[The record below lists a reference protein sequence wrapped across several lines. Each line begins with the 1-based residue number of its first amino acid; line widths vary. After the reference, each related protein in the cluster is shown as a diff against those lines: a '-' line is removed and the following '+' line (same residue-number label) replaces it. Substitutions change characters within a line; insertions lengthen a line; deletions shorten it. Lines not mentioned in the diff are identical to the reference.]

1 MESNKKIFRSNSI
14 RTLCTL
20 PLFLL
25 PIAEMNGTTT
35 YAQSVQ
41 FSFSLSNSTVKEV
54 LEQIENESE
63 FVFVYYENTFDP
75 SKKVSIN
82 ANGKEVDEIL
92 DEVFAGQ
99 GVSYEINDRQVILK
113 KGDVANTASNAV
125 SQQETRKVKGIVKD
139 SSGEP
144 IIGAN
149 VLVKGTSIGT
159 ITDMDGNFILDV
171 PSDCTLQI
179 SYIGFN
185 TQEIKVTNQTNDLT
199 VSLKEDTE
207 TLDEV
212 VVVGFGSQ
220 KKANLTGSVSTV
232 KMDEVMGSRPLVSAS
247 DALQGTMPGLMVS
260 NNGNAPGKGKSF
272 QIRGAYSLGAQNT
285 TDGSYGAVIEPLVL
299 IDNVEGDLD
308 LVNPEDIESITVLKD
323 AASSA
328 IYGARAAGGVIL
340 VTTKRPQKNTQ
351 FTLNYN
357 NNFAFASAINLP
369 KQTSLETY
377 LRAYSDATGDA
388 FWTKGTPSV
397 SKWLQYLEQYK
408 KDPSSMKVYGDGIYK
423 DADGGIYFLNEKDLV
438 KNMLERSFQQTHNI
452 SASGGTDK
460 VRYRLSAGYLSS
472 DGVLITN
479 KDKYTRMNVS
489 GFMSADLTNWFT
501 QEATFSYAH
510 GKKSEPKSALGAI
523 YSTRLAS
530 FYPEGTMPEEIVPE
544 VAGLPFFTSRNQ
556 IQWSNPMTEK
566 TDNPRIFLK
575 SILKPLKG
583 LQIAFE
589 YTFDKNIYD
598 YHWYTGSEYYTTVQ
612 GDKSVTPAEDYLE
625 KRKRSTNYN
634 AINLYATYDLTIKDI
649 HKMKFMAGFNQE
661 SSYMDELEAYS
672 YGQAVIEVP
681 SLGGGTSTLKAN
693 DSYDEYAVRGGF
705 FRINYSYNDIY
716 LLEVNG
722 RYDGSSKFPKNSRF
736 GFFPS
741 VSAGWNIAQESF
753 MERTRTW
760 LDGLKLRASY
770 GVIGNQNIPTYAFN
784 STMSINNKY
793 NGWLQNGNYVAAI
806 TTLPS
811 LVSQNFTWEKVG
823 TVDVGLDLTMLSNRL
838 TGTFDW
844 YQRNTNGMLA
854 PGMQLPAVVGAEA
867 PYQNTADMRTRGWE
881 VALNWR
887 DMVGNLEYRVGFNL
901 SDSKSIITK
910 YDGNSDYLLSSQ
922 RTNIYTG
929 GTYTFWDYY
938 EGKEVGEIWGYEFD
952 GFYTVDDFKNTTT
965 WELKDGIAKPDNAN
979 PMPGDVKF
987 KNLRD
992 DEKGTNLITSG
1003 DNTLKNPGDRKVI
1016 GNEMPRYL
1024 YGINLGLGY
1033 KGFDLSVFM
1042 QGTGRRD
1049 KWIANTLTFP
1059 LYSDF
1064 KFIPLYEGLENYWK
1078 PADVANGDYTCVNPD
1093 AEYPRIYGSYGNQA
1107 SNYRESDKYL
1117 CDASYFRIKNVT
1129 LSYTFPK
1136 PVISKLLLR
1145 QLKAFVSIENLA
1157 TFSSL
1162 PKGID
1167 PETLTWDYPAFRTVS
1182 FGINVTL

>member
-1 MESNKKIFRSNSI
+1 M
-14 RTLCTL
+14 
-20 PLFLL
+20 
-25 PIAEMNGTTT
+25 
-35 YAQSVQ
+35 
-41 FSFSLSNSTVKEV
+41 
-54 LEQIENESE
+54 
-63 FVFVYYENTFDP
+63 
-75 SKKVSIN
+75 
-82 ANGKEVDEIL
+82 
-92 DEVFAGQ
+92 
-99 GVSYEINDRQVILK
+99 
-113 KGDVANTASNAV
+113 
-125 SQQETRKVKGIVKD
+125 
-139 SSGEP
+139 
-144 IIGAN
+144 
-149 VLVKGTSIGT
+149 
-159 ITDMDGNFILDV
+159 
-171 PSDCTLQI
+171 
-179 SYIGFN
+179 
-185 TQEIKVTNQTNDLT
+185 
-199 VSLKEDTE
+199 
-207 TLDEV
+207 
-212 VVVGFGSQ
+212 
-220 KKANLTGSVSTV
+220 
-232 KMDEVMGSRPLVSAS
+232 
-247 DALQGTMPGLMVS
+247 
-260 NNGNAPGKGKSF
+260 
-272 QIRGAYSLGAQNT
+272 
-285 TDGSYGAVIEPLVL
+285 
-299 IDNVEGDLD
+299 
-308 LVNPEDIESITVLKD
+308 
-323 AASSA
+323 
-328 IYGARAAGGVIL
+328 
-340 VTTKRPQKNTQ
+340 
-351 FTLNYN
+351 
-357 NNFAFASAINLP
+357 
-369 KQTSLETY
+369 
-377 LRAYSDATGDA
+377 
-388 FWTKGTPSV
+388 
-397 SKWLQYLEQYK
+397 
-408 KDPSSMKVYGDGIYK
+408 
-423 DADGGIYFLNEKDLV
+423 
-438 KNMLERSFQQTHNI
+438 
-452 SASGGTDK
+452 
-460 VRYRLSAGYLSS
+460 
-472 DGVLITN
+472 
-479 KDKYTRMNVS
+479 
-489 GFMSADLTNWFT
+489 
-501 QEATFSYAH
+501 
-510 GKKSEPKSALGAI
+510 
-523 YSTRLAS
+523 
-530 FYPEGTMPEEIVPE
+530 
-544 VAGLPFFTSRNQ
+544 
-556 IQWSNPMTEK
+556 
-566 TDNPRIFLK
+566 
-575 SILKPLKG
+575 
-583 LQIAFE
+583 QIAFE

-784 STMSINNKY
+784 PTMSINNKY